1 MQGEFSTPQL
11 KALGDLVDELVF
23 VWTVSGDLLWGNQAW
38 QRETGFTAEDFG
50 FGNEE
55 NPFVVPE
62 DLPQM
67 LAELTA
73 FLESDA
79 EVSKPIK
86 NRFFDAWG
94 QVRAISSIVV
104 KVTWDGRSALMIV
117 GTLTDKASAPLEA
130 EQSYRQLVEA
140 ADDGIVKLAPG
151 GRILVS
157 NRRMQVLAEMSIV
170 QLGAT
175 PFVEL
180 FDAATR
186 DGVELAL
193 VAAYAGNSTSS
204 VRARLQGTGR
214 WLDVKVTPMADARAT
229 ATVLAIARDIT
240 DMRALEAKAMRQE
253 RESALVRLVSG
264 IAHDLNNII
273 TGVLANSTFLES
285 LEWHSPV
292 VLETL
297 ESIRLAGQRA
307 GEMGRSMLA
316 YLGQAPPERR
326 AVRLADA
333 VQDTVRI
340 VRPLLGSSVDIRLS
354 VPSRELTVRGDPG
367 QLCPIVLNL
376 LTNAAEA
383 LGESGGTINVE
394 LTDTVLEGS
403 VLEGPAA
410 GMRPEP
416 LRPGSYAR
424 LSVIDEGHGMDAE
437 TVERIFE
444 PHFTTK
450 ASGHGIGLSTML
462 GTLKEHHGGIRVY
475 SAPGRGARMD
485 VYLPLVADAATVS
498 EPAATSPKTLSHATI
513 LVVDDEAP
521 IRLLVKRILERSG
534 AAVLTAASGAE
545 GLELFREHGA
555 DAVILDSCLPGEDG
569 ADVARQLTMLKPEL
583 PLLVSSGYLESQ
595 TSVPGRFLS
604 KPYTAQELVD
614 AVLAALRRSEPTR
627 TPA

>member
-1 MQGEFSTPQL
+1 MHGEFSTPQL
-11 KALGDLVDELVF
+11 KVLGDLVDELVF
-23 VWTVSGDLLWGNQAW
+23 VWTVSGDLLWGNRAW

-50 FGNEE
+50 FGNEK

-67 LAELTA
+67 VAELTA

-79 EVSKPIK
+79 VVSQPIK

-94 QVRAISSIVV
+94 QVRALSSVVV

-157 NRRMQVLAEMSIV
+157 NRRMQALAEMSIV

-193 VAAYAGNSTSS
+193 AAAYEGNSTSS
-204 VRARLQGTGR
+204 VRARLQDTGR
-214 WLDVKVTPMADARAT
+214 WLDVKVTPIADARAT
-229 ATVLAIARDIT
+229 ATALAIARDIT
-240 DMRALEAKAMRQE
+240 DMRALEAKAMRRE
-253 RESALVRLVSG
+253 RESALVRLVSS
-264 IAHDLNNII
+264 IAHDLNNIV

-285 LEWHSPV
+285 LEWHSPAV
-292 VLETL
+292 VETL

-326 AVRLADA
+326 EVRLADA
-333 VQDTVRI
+333 VQDMVRI
-340 VRPLLGSSVDIRLS
+340 VRPLLGSSVDIRLNA
-354 VPSRELTVRGDPG
+354 PSRELTVRGDPG
-367 QLCPIVLNL
+367 QLGPIVLNL

-383 LGESGGTINVE
+383 LGESSGNIVVE
-394 LTDTVLEGS
+394 LTEV
-403 VLEGPAA
+403 VLEGPEA

-416 LRPGSYAR
+416 LRAGSYAR

-437 TVERIFE
+437 TVERMFE
-444 PHFTTK
+444 PYFTTK
-450 ASGHGIGLSTML
+450 PSGHGIGLGTML
-462 GTLKEHHGGIRVY
+462 GTLKEHQGGIRVW
-475 SAPGRGARMD
+475 SRPGRGTRMD
-485 VYLPLVADAATVS
+485 VYLPLVADAKAVS

-534 AAVLTAASGAE
+534 ASVLTAASGAE
-545 GLELFREHGA
+545 GLELFQKYGV
-555 DAVILDSCLPGEDG
+555 DAAIVDSCLPGEDG
-569 ADVARQLTMLKPEL
+569 ADVARQLTRLNPEL

-595 TSVPGRFLS
+595 TSMPGRFLS

-614 AVLAALRRSEPTR
+614 AVAAVLRQPD
-627 TPA
+627 